1 MVLTFESVKE
11 ILECEHPNESYS
23 EKYFHWVV
31 LRFIML
37 YKVVL
42 TFDSV
47 EDLELR
53 VGTFKESYS
62 EQLLSSLLFPVV
74 KFIMLYKVVLEIL
87 KLS

>member
-1 MVLTFESVKE
+1 MVLTFESLKE
-11 ILECEHPNESYS
+11 ILEGEHPNESYS
-23 EKYFHWVV
+23 EKYFHVV

-47 EDLELR
+47 EDLDLR
-53 VGTFKESYS
+53 VRTIKESYT

>member
-1 MVLTFESVKE
+1 M
-11 ILECEHPNESYS
+11 
-23 EKYFHWVV
+23 
-31 LRFIML
+31 
-37 YKVVL
+37 VL

-53 VGTFKESYS
+53 VGTFKESHS

>member
-11 ILECEHPNESYS
+11 IWECEHSNESYC
-23 EKYFHWVV
+23 EKYFHVV

-62 EQLLSSLLFPVV
+62 EQLLPSLLFPVV

>member
-11 ILECEHPNESYS
+11 IWECEHPNESYC
-23 EKYFHWVV
+23 EKFFHVV

-53 VGTFKESYS
+53 VWTFKESYS
-62 EQLLSSLLFPVV
+62 EQLLDLSREKIWCLWKV
-74 KFIMLYKVVLEIL
+74 KITL
-87 KLS
+87 KSPIIGP

>member
-1 MVLTFESVKE
+1 MVLTFESLKE

-23 EKYFHWVV
+23 EKYFHVV

-47 EDLELR
+47 EDLDLR
-53 VGTFKESYS
+53 VRTIKESYT
-62 EQLLSSLLFPVV
+62 EQLLSTLLFPVV
-74 KFIMLYKVVLEIL
+74 PFIMLYKVVLEIL

>member
-11 ILECEHPNESYS
+11 IWECEHPNESYC
-23 EKYFHWVV
+23 EKYFHVV

-47 EDLELR
+47 EELELR
-53 VGTFKESYS
+53 VW
-62 EQLLSSLLFPVV
+62 
-74 KFIMLYKVVLEIL
+74 INI
-87 KLS
+87 

>member
-1 MVLTFESVKE
+1 
-11 ILECEHPNESYS
+11 
-23 EKYFHWVV
+23 
-31 LRFIML
+31 ML

-47 EDLELR
+47 EDLDHR
-53 VGTFKESYS
+53 VRTIKESYT

-74 KFIMLYKVVLEIL
+74 PFIMLYKVVLEIL